1 MKKMAGIVCAAFS
14 LMIATTPVLAQTMTE
29 SSSTTY
35 KPFQGTI
42 KPFDQIQFQSAAMQ
56 SDGVHDYLKTMK
68 MIMTKYTDV
77 VYEVVMSNGGMPPTP
92 DQMSTASAETQR
104 LANHI
109 GSVKAPQEIAADHK
123 KLAMTLQ
130 AVDSFLKSSAG
141 GGPAAMGQAFQ
152 MIAEVQSTMHSYR
165 SAAMSLISKYNLPQ
179 SMDPFGNDKNNAD
192 KISKVQGMFDT
203 MKGNL
208 MGGGGGGG
216 AGAGAADGG
225 MGSWNPWGSSGG
237 AGGGAGAA
245 NPLGALGSM
254 LGGMG
259 GAGGDTMGGLGGLG
273 GLGGMGGG
281 AAGGGGL
288 GGLDMNQLMK
298 QMQQLQGGM
307 GGDGTDGLGE

>member
-123 KLAMTLQ
+123 
-130 AVDSFLKSSAG
+130 SG
-141 GGPAAMGQAFQ
+141 GQLSE
-152 MIAEVQSTMHSYR
+152 IECRRR
-165 SAAMSLISKYNLPQ
+165 SCC
-179 SMDPFGNDKNNAD
+179 D
-192 KISKVQGMFDT
+192 
-203 MKGNL
+203 
-208 MGGGGGGG
+208 G
-216 AGAGAADGG
+216 AGVPDDC
-225 MGSWNPWGSSGG
+225 GS
-237 AGGGAGAA
+237 AIDDAQL
-245 NPLGALGSM
+245 PLGS
-254 LGGMG
+254 
-259 GAGGDTMGGLGGLG
+259 DE
-273 GLGGMGGG
+273 
-281 AAGGGGL
+281 
-288 GGLDMNQLMK
+288 LDQ
-298 QMQQLQGGM
+298 
-307 GGDGTDGLGE
+307 